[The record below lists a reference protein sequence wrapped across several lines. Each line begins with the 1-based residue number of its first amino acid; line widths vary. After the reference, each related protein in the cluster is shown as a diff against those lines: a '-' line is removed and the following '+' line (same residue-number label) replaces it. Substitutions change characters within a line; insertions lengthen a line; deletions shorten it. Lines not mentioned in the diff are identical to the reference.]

1 MAAPAPELVQPNSF
15 LPTPPPLVTALVMD
29 VREMVVEQLRYRDLL
44 IQMTKR
50 DLLLRYKQT
59 AMGFAW
65 ATVMPLVNTA
75 LFSIIFTRVARVDVQ
90 IPYPLFAF
98 LGLLAWNFFA
108 SSLKFSSVS
117 LTTNLALVTKVYF
130 PREIFPLSAVLVCLV
145 DTAVAS
151 LVLIGLMAYYH
162 IFTPATLPWLP
173 LVVGVHV
180 VFTIACS
187 LMLAMANVFYR
198 DVKYLFDIVLM
209 VWMFA
214 TSVLYP
220 VSQVGGRA
228 GMLMRANPMT
238 SIVDGYRDILF
249 FGTSPVT
256 FPFVVT
262 AIASVLLLGIAWL
275 IFHRAEYA
283 FAEHI

>member
-1 MAAPAPELVQPNSF
+1 MN
-15 LPTPPPLVTALVMD
+15 ALVLD
-29 VREMVVEQLRYRDLL
+29 VREMIAEQSRYRDLL
-44 IQMTKR
+44 VQMTRR

-59 AMGFAW
+59 AMGVAW

-90 IPYPLFAF
+90 IPYPLYAF

-117 LTTNLALVTKVYF
+117 LTSNLALVTKVYF
-130 PREIFPLSAVLVCLV
+130 PREIFPLSSVLVCLV
-145 DTAVAS
+145 DTLVAS
-151 LVLIGLMAYYH
+151 IVLVVLMGYYQV
-162 IFTPATLPWLP
+162 FTPATLPWLP
-173 LVVGVHV
+173 LVIGVHV
-180 VFTIACS
+180 AFTTGCA
-187 LMLAMANVFYR
+187 LLLAMANVFYR
-198 DVKYLFDIVLM
+198 DVKYLFDIGLM

-220 VSQVGGRA
+220 VDQVAGRA
-228 GMLMRANPMT
+228 GALMRANPMT
-238 SIVDGYRDILF
+238 AIVDGYRDVLF

-256 FPFVVT
+256 LPFVLT
-262 AIASVLLLGIAWL
+262 AAGSVVLLAVAWL
-275 IFHRAEYA
+275 TFHRAEYA

>member
-1 MAAPAPELVQPNSF
+1 MTVRAPEVAQPNSF
-15 LPTPPPLVTALVMD
+15 FPAKIPLVNTLVAD
-29 VREMVVEQLRYRDLL
+29 VREMVVEQSKYRDLL
-44 IQMTKR
+44 VQMTKR

-75 LFSIIFTRVARVDVQ
+75 LFSIIFTRVAHVDVK

-98 LGLLAWNFFA
+98 SGLLAWNFFA
-108 SSLKFSSVS
+108 ASLKFSSVS

-151 LVLIGLMAYYH
+151 VVLIALMAYYQ
-162 IFTPATLPWLP
+162 IFTPSTLPWLP
-173 LVVGVHV
+173 LVIAVHV
-180 VFTIACS
+180 VFTLGCS
-187 LMLAMANVFYR
+187 LLLAMANVFYR
-198 DVKYLFDIVLM
+198 DVKYLFDIILM

-220 VSQVGGRA
+220 VSQVSGRA
-228 GMLMRANPMT
+228 GALMRANPMT
-238 SIVDGYRDILF
+238 SIVDGYRDVLF

-256 FPFVVT
+256 MPFIAT
-262 AIASVLLLGIAWL
+262 AIGSVVLLGVAWL
-275 IFHRAEYA
+275 IFHRAEYT